1 MRYINDEEK
10 DLHAYNKKEKDLI
23 NEELRELGDRITEVN
38 ERVDTTNLVVEG
50 ILTSDTCD
58 KTNAVH
64 TNTSTENLNSANSKL
79 GEAEGN
85 NLDIA
90 HKITTDSMEAQ
101 LIEVDT
107 ITGDEATFN
116 KTTTNTLE
124 ATDAEFEDVDT
135 DNLTADVAAIGDL
148 SVSGTLDIN
157 NATIDTF
164 NISDVVADTATIGVI
179 DTGSLEADSA
189 SITQASVDLIES
201 DKAVIDMLQTHNITF
216 HNDPHN
222 PYYIHIEPQD
232 QPSETDYRIIEVPYV
247 DTGDY
252 YLSLRDP
259 ETDQAWWSVIVH
271 NNHSNITVSYSRRT
285 KDLRGEPLTVP
296 TLDEMYIYNY
306 DSEAPKLYLR
316 TYVGGNLYWQNQ
328 SLKENTTPVMYNWY
342 PFDISAQGAIRYQ
355 CMHTA
360 ATWFSHILNI
370 GTRGESEG
378 DASLFLVPT
387 DWNNASRS
395 QIEFNGERDI
405 IYDYYVPNQSVN
417 TTDEVVFKDLII
429 DPLDGKWVYNIENAL
444 QGIDPV
450 IVVNGQLDAY
460 ENLIETKEL
469 SKWTGKVGTKG
480 SNITTE
486 NGCIYR
492 DQAYEEINQYL
503 YRKVALNTYDSV
515 SYNGTPS
522 TTTSKLVLRR
532 KMNTERG
539 NEDDLVVSAPAV
551 VNPYEDAD
559 NVMWTSYTYTFYGEY
574 PAGQMYTIWLE
585 RTVDGNVVTKVL
597 ESTVNSDEYIINCV
611 SFKDTFTYGI
621 IDLDKYTFN
630 GYHKPLSYL
639 GDVTEGRWNAGEV
652 HATKKNVDSHSSDY
666 TGVDYDYTG
675 NLTADGQTKL
685 RDSVTIINDYDEN
698 NITPVDSVSVSA
710 GTIAETFTNTDT
722 IQGPSTKPYHEKDE
736 TDPTDTTDWSLRLQE
751 NTIVGSEEHPRDLY
765 VTGNLRANIEM
776 NVEPHQII
784 YKDGTTTN
792 LTAVANSFIG
802 TAGQYTALVNK
813 PANGSLII
821 QVPGV

>member
-10 DLHAYNKKEKDLI
+10 DIYSYNKKERDLI
-23 NEELRELGDRITEVN
+23 NEELMELGNRITEVDG
-38 ERVDTTNLVVEG
+38 RVDNTNQVVEG
-50 ILTSDTCD
+50 IITSDTCN
-58 KTNAVH
+58 KPNANH
-64 TNTSTENLNSANSKL
+64 IN
-79 GEAEGN
+79 
-85 NLDIA
+85 
-90 HKITTDSMEAQ
+90 
-101 LIEVDT
+101 
-107 ITGDEATFN
+107 
-116 KTTTNTLE
+116 TTTNKLKANESDLGDITSDNIINDHSLKTGSIDAQSGNIDSLEAGSGIFTSVATSTLE
-124 ATDAEFEDVDT
+124 AQEAEFSET
-135 DNLTADVAAIGDL
+135 TTGSLQATNAEIDNLTVN
-148 SVSGTLDIN
+148 GTLDIN
-157 NATIDTF
+157 TATIDNY
-164 NISDVVADTATIGVI
+164 NIDAMEANTAEIGSIEADNASIGNASITYGDVDL
-179 DTGSLEADSA
+179 LEADKA
-189 SITQASVDLIES
+189 TLDL
-201 DKAVIDMLQTHNITF
+201 LQTHNITF
-216 HNDPHN
+216 HNDPKN
-222 PYYIHIEPQD
+222 PFYIHIEPQD

-259 ETDQAWWSVIVH
+259 VSDQAWWSVIVH

-285 KDLRGEPLTVP
+285 KDFRGEPLTVP
-296 TLDEMYIYNY
+296 TLDEFYIYNY
-306 DSEAPKLYLR
+306 DSETPKLYIR

-328 SLKENTTPVMYNWY
+328 SLKENTTPTMYSWY
-342 PFDISAQGAIRYQ
+342 PFDISAQGSVRYQ

-417 TTDEVVFKDLII
+417 STDEVVFKDLII

-450 IVVNGQLDAY
+450 IVVNGQLDSY

-469 SKWTGKVGTKG
+469 AKWTGKVGTKG
-480 SNITTE
+480 DSITTE
-486 NGCIYR
+486 AGCIYR
-492 DQAYEEINQYL
+492 DQAYAEINQYL

-539 NEDDLVVSAPAV
+539 LEDDLVVSAPAV

-559 NVMWTSYTYTFYGEY
+559 EIMWTSYTYSFYGEY
-574 PAGQMYTIWLE
+574 PAGQMYTVWLE
-585 RTVDGNVVTKVL
+585 REVDGRTVTKVL

-611 SFKDTFTYGI
+611 SFKDTFTYGT

-630 GYHKPLSYL
+630 GYHKPITYL
-639 GDVTEGRWNAGEV
+639 GDVVEGRWNGGEI

-666 TGVDYDYTG
+666 TGTDYDYTG

-685 RDSVTIINDYDEN
+685 RDSVAIVNDYDPEN
-698 NITPVDSVSVSA
+698 IAPVSRVDVSA

-722 IQGPSTKPYHEKDE
+722 IQGPSTKPYHEKDPD
-736 TDPTDTTDWSLRLQE
+736 DPTDTTDWSLRLQE
-751 NTIVGSEEHPRDLY
+751 NTIIGSEANPRDLY

-776 NVEPHQII
+776 NVDPNKII
-784 YKDGTTTN
+784 YKDAATTN
-792 LTAVANSFIG
+792 LTVVDNSYIG
-802 TAGQYTALVNK
+802 TAAQYNALATK
-813 PANGSLII
+813 PADGSLVIR
-821 QVPGV
+821 VGV